1 MVVRIH
7 LHNPSVKMVRMIV
20 TVGEHW
26 SARLLVFNCGGY
38 NVESALEG
46 VDEMLLN
53 IAMDTPICKVVVK
66 TRRFVR
72 LPGEEVDRVRRRG
85 SVCGL
90 LGAGSLVGRLAAWRL
105 LHNELKDVVSVFLRS
120 SLWISSM

>member
-7 LHNPSVKMVRMIV
+7 LHSPSVKMVRMIV

-26 SARLLVFNCGGY
+26 SAWLLVSSCGGCEI
-38 NVESALEG
+38 ESALEG

-53 IAMDTPICKVVVK
+53 IAMDAPIGKVVEE

-72 LPGEEVDRVRRRG
+72 LPGEEVDRVRRRD
-85 SVCGL
+85 SACGL
-90 LGAGSLVGRLAAWRL
+90 LVAGSLVGRLAAWRL
-105 LHNELKDVVSVFLRS
+105 LHSELREVVLVFLRS